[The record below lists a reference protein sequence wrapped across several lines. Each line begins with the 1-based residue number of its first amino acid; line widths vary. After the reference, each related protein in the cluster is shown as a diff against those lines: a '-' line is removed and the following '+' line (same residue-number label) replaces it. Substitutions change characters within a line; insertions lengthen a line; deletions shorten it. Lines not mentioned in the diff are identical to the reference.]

1 MRQTDMGDSKNRN
14 DCENSESGSNVPNS
28 SKPDSNIIASSE
40 LNASS
45 EITEGVSLLIGDPK
59 KAVLKLSGPMIVAMM
74 IMAGYNLVNA
84 VWVSGLGSD
93 ELAAVGFVTP
103 VFMILVG
110 LGNGI
115 GAGVSSAISRRIGA
129 KDKSGADKVAM
140 HALLIALVLS
150 LFLTLPLYYFLEPIL
165 KLLGAGST
173 IGLAMDYGRIVFA
186 GTILLI
192 FEMIAYSILRA
203 EGDTKR
209 TMYVMS
215 ASSIINAILDPIL
228 IYYAGM
234 GVAGAAWGTVISIA
248 LAAIVLFYWLLIKKD
263 TYIDLHLKAFSFDWA
278 ILKDILNVGFPAS
291 LEFLLFSID
300 GIVLNEILVHVSGT
314 DAVAV
319 YTGGLRVVM
328 MAIIPMAA
336 IGTATISVAAA
347 AFGSRNYRNIRII
360 HEYSIRLGLMIG
372 IGISALTWL
381 LAPQIAVIFT
391 YTPESSHLAP
401 TFIAFLQTMCLFY
414 PFVSPGIMSA
424 CVFQGVGKGFISLVF
439 NLLRVL
445 IFVAVLAF
453 IFGIVFGGGQEGV
466 WRGIVLGN
474 MMGGIISYL
483 SARLYISRLV
493 PEEDQWHTEPKV
505 NT

>member
-1 MRQTDMGDSKNRN
+1 MDYERQNNMDDCKDKKNDREN
-14 DCENSESGSNVPNS
+14 CESDNS
-28 SKPDSNIIASSE
+28 IMASSE
-40 LNASS
+40 V
-45 EITEGVSLLIGDPK
+45 TKGVSLLIGDPK

-129 KDKSGADKVAM
+129 RDKSGADKVAM
-140 HALLIALVLS
+140 HALLIALFLS
-150 LFLTLPLYYFLEPIL
+150 LVLTFPLYYFLEPIL
-165 KLLGAGST
+165 RLLGAGST
-173 IGLAMDYGRIVFA
+173 IGLAMDYGQIVFA

-192 FEMIAYSILRA
+192 FEMIAYSILQA

-234 GVAGAAWGTVISIA
+234 GIAGAAWGTVISIA

-263 TYIDLHLKAFSFDWA
+263 TYVDLQLKAFSFDWA
-278 ILKDILNVGFPAS
+278 VLKDILNVGFPAS

-300 GIVLNEILVHVSGT
+300 CIILNEILVHVSGT

-347 AFGSRNYRNIRII
+347 AFGARNYRNIRII
-360 HEYSIRLGLMIG
+360 HEYSIRLGLIIG
-372 IGISALTWL
+372 IAISALTWL

-391 YTPESSHLAP
+391 YTPQSAHLAP
-401 TFIAFLQTMCLFY
+401 TFVAFLQTMCLFY

-424 CVFQGVGKGFISLVF
+424 SVFQGVGNGFMSLVLE
-439 NLLRVL
+439 LLRVL
-445 IFVAVLAF
+445 VFIAVLAF
-453 IFGIVFGGGQEGV
+453 TFAVVLDWGQEGV
-466 WRGIVLGN
+466 WWGIVLGN
-474 MMGGIISYL
+474 ILGGTAGYL
-483 SARLYISRLV
+483 CARLYIARLE
-493 PEEDQWHTEPKV
+493 PTESQWHSVGEIESKLT
-505 NT
+505 